1 MEITKENAR
10 ALWEWQGEQEWAERS
25 MIINQ
30 SKQIAKVSNK
40 LSSNKHRYN
49 LAMLKKLSIL
59 VRNQIDKVE
68 YLQTVKQI
76 KQQAK

>member
-10 ALWEWQGEQEWAERS
+10 ALWEWKGEQEWAERS

-59 VRNQIDKVE
+59 VSNQIDKVE

-76 KQQAK
+76 KEQAK